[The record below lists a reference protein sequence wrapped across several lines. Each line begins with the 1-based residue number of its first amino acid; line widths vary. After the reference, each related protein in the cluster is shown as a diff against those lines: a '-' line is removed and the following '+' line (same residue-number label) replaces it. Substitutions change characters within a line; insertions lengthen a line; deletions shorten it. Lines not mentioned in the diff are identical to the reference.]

1 MSNMNIIKEIESMD
15 NAELR
20 LGFEL
25 IEADYSDEG
34 SISYE
39 ESGRALLNLIEDNPD
54 KLDIIERT
62 IIAVIGVGFESIKE
76 RMEENKDYVES
87 L

>member
-25 IEADYSDEG
+25 IKADYSDEG

-54 KLDIIERT
+54 KLDIIEAT

-76 RMEENKDYVES
+76 RMEENRDYVES